1 MSNVV
6 IFNGSARKNGNTS
19 KLVDAFVR
27 GASPKH
33 SITIF
38 NLAEM
43 DIHPCRACNACFDN
57 EDLLCIHKDDMQK
70 IYHALAKADIV
81 VVATPVYLF
90 GISAQMKL
98 MLDRLHVRGR
108 KNFRVKEIALFV
120 VAGSSKKEM
129 FDPVL
134 LQYKMLVEFFGL
146 ESLGT
151 VLVGNTLQEEIGED
165 HPALA
170 QAQALGE
177 TIE

>member
-70 IYHALAKADIV
+70 IYPALAKADIV

-108 KNFRVKEIALFV
+108 KNF
-120 VAGSSKKEM
+120 
-129 FDPVL
+129 
-134 LQYKMLVEFFGL
+134 
-146 ESLGT
+146 
-151 VLVGNTLQEEIGED
+151 
-165 HPALA
+165 
-170 QAQALGE
+170 
-177 TIE
+177 